1 MGYTAVKGGAEA
13 IAAAERLLQE
23 LKLELDERRVEVR
36 QVLSQLHAS
45 VDKVMAEGGVYAPDL
60 AALAILQTEGDLM
73 EAAFTLRAYRS
84 TLPRLGYS
92 LPVTDKQMRVMRRIS
107 SAFRDVPG
115 GQLLGR
121 TRDYTQR
128 LFDFTVIGEQQDT
141 PLDDEGVDFPEPENN
156 HTDTGRSPWDL
167 PKVADA
173 MRAMG
178 VMEPLPDKKDTEPFD
193 ITRESLRFPASRSA
207 WLQALARG
215 ESGALLALAYSSIR
229 GFGGIANHGTI
240 AELRSGD
247 LPLQVMHP
255 LTGEPATI
263 GFFRVTSV
271 EMTGNE
277 RSTEATGGKL
287 AKYGLSYGIVFGQEE
302 RKAIAMALLDSTL
315 QAQAPIEGEP
325 PPAADQEMVLYHS
338 DGVESLGF
346 IEHLKL
352 PHFVTFGSS
361 LQTTLERKQDAPPAT
376 AEPAR
381 QPNDESTPHS
391 HDGGLTTHAHG
402 PAEMVGAESSR

>member
-13 IAAAERLLQE
+13 IAAAERLL
-23 LKLELDERRVEVR
+23 LELPTEAGELRVELR
-36 QVLSQLHAS
+36 QVRHQLKAS

-60 AALAILQTEGDLM
+60 AALAIVQTEGDLM
-73 EAAFTLRAYRS
+73 EAAFMLRAYRS

-92 LPVTDKQMRVMRRIS
+92 LPVADREMRVIRRIS

-115 GQLLGR
+115 GQVLGR

-128 LFDFTVIGEQQDT
+128 LFDFTGTAAGSAALNAAT
-141 PLDDEGVDFPEPENN
+141 PEAAAASLTSDGSDAV
-156 HTDTGRSPWDL
+156 PWYL
-167 PKVADA
+167 PKVSDA

-178 VMEPLPDKKDTEPFD
+178 VMDQLPKPSDDAEPFD
-193 ITRESLRFPASRSA
+193 ITREALRFPASRPA

-215 ESGALLALAYSSIR
+215 ESGALLALSYSSIR

-240 AELRSGD
+240 AELRAGD
-247 LPLQVMHP
+247 LPLQVVHP
-255 LTGEPATI
+255 LTGLPVTI
-263 GFFRVTSV
+263 GSFRATAV

-277 RSTEATGGKL
+277 KTKDAAG
-287 AKYGLSYGIVFGQEE
+287 AKGDRYGLSYGIVFGQEE

-315 QAQAPIEGEP
+315 QAQAPVEGEP

-346 IEHLKL
+346 VEHLKL
-352 PHFVTFGSS
+352 PHFVTFGSG
-361 LQTTLERKQDAPPAT
+361 LQATLERSAVASG
-376 AEPAR
+376 AALRE
-381 QPNDESTPHS
+381 EEPHS
-391 HDGGLTTHAHG
+391 HGPGDEPHTHGADGAKQPSHG
-402 PAEMVGAESSR
+402 AVPTAG